1 MSVQMRVHCLRTG
14 VLILGPKRTRRSRG
28 NPAPNLN
35 KIRQVKDKPNSTIQM
50 SAADIFIC
58 LDWSCVC
65 VRVCVCVCVCVLFAH
80 GLGIRIRDVKLWPF
94 DSRKCSCW
102 PRKKRFFY
110 LSPRQTTNS
119 RREAAR
125 PVAHRS
131 IITQVIWQWLNAI
144 QFISKYFSLK
154 LKKFPPTNGVG

>member
-58 LDWSCVC
+58 LDWTCVC
-65 VRVCVCVCVCVLFAH
+65 VRVCVCVCVLFAH

-102 PRKKRFFY
+102 PRKKDSSTCRHGR
-110 LSPRQTTNS
+110 RQIP
-119 RREAAR
+119 AAR
-125 PVAHRS
+125 PRVLSRTVPSSRRS
-131 IITQVIWQWLNAI
+131 SGNGLMP
-144 QFISKYFSLK
+144 FSS
-154 LKKFPPTNGVG
+154 FPNIFH

>member
-65 VRVCVCVCVCVLFAH
+65 VRVCVCVCVCCLHMGSAFEFVMSNF
-80 GLGIRIRDVKLWPF
+80 GLLILENVRAGPE
-94 DSRKCSCW
+94 
-102 PRKKRFFY
+102 KKI
-110 LSPRQTTNS
+110 LL
-119 RREAAR
+119 
-125 PVAHRS
+125 PVA
-131 IITQVIWQWLNAI
+131 TADD
-144 QFISKYFSLK
+144 
-154 LKKFPPTNGVG
+154 KFPPRGRASCRAPFHHHAGHLAMA